1 METATINNECPVLCR
16 QKKFVYASF
25 QVSLPLRRDVTK
37 DLLKKMPR
45 ISKFPE
51 VFHLNYE
58 NAVLNSTVYDVI
70 VPFPFYFVFLPTYE
84 FVCIIIA
91 DENT

>member
-1 METATINNECPVLCR
+1 MSVLFCVAKR
-16 QKKFVYASF
+16 SLYMQPSYF
-25 QVSLPLRRDVTK
+25 QVSLPPKRDVLK
-37 DLLKKMPR
+37 DPLKKMPR

>member
-1 METATINNECPVLCR
+1 MSVLFCVAKR
-16 QKKFVYASF
+16 SLYMQPSYF
-25 QVSLPLRRDVTK
+25 QVSLPPKRDVLK
-37 DLLKKMPR
+37 DPLKKMPR

-70 VPFPFYFVFLPTYE
+70 FPFPFYFVFLPTYE